1 MILLNKDRQ
10 SHVRRCWALNLG
22 VDIVPGLPRTELFG
36 GVFAASITEIP
47 RVTRAQRLKQR
58 KVGRIVT
65 TSRQVQP
72 AQKCSQT

>member
-10 SHVRRCWALNLG
+10 SHMRRCWALNLG

-47 RVTRAQRLKQR
+47 RVTRAQRFK
-58 KVGRIVT
+58 
-65 TSRQVQP
+65 
-72 AQKCSQT
+72 